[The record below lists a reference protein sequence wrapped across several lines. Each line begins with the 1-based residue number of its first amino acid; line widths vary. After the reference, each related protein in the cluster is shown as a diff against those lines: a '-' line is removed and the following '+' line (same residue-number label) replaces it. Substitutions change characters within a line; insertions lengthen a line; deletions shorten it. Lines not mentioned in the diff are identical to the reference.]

1 MATRVEKF
9 NRNNINWAIQRAGL
23 ELEEILLSFP
33 KVNEWINGE
42 QNPTVKQL
50 EKFTKKL
57 HVPFGY
63 MFSDELPEE
72 KLTFPFFRNGKNPND
87 KVSLNVYQT
96 IQILKERQSW
106 LREYLEEHG
115 YEELEYVGKFDL
127 ETKPLKIVNDIREV
141 LNLQQNWASKYPTW
155 ERALDFLTYKIE
167 EAGIIVTFNGIVENN
182 TRRKTDV
189 DECRGFVLVNK
200 LAPFLYINS
209 ADTKAAQMFTLIHEL
224 AHIWLGESAGF
235 DLDKMLPADD
245 PLEILCDQIAAE
257 FLVPSETLLKLFKEE
272 KRVKQLSKIFKVSP
286 IVIGR
291 RLLDLGLI
299 SKKSFFAF
307 YNQYIDFINKK
318 KEGHGDGGNFYATSK
333 KRISLRFASFVNNA
347 VKENKLLYRDAY
359 RLTSLRGDTYKRFM
373 KEQLLQS

>member
-1 MATRVEKF
+1 MARRVEQF

-23 ELEEILLSFP
+23 ELDDVILSFP
-33 KVNEWINGE
+33 KINQWINGE

-63 MFSDELPEE
+63 MFSDQLPEE
-72 KLTFPFFRNGKNPND
+72 KLAFPFFRNGKNSHE
-87 KVSLNVYQT
+87 KVSLNVYHT

-106 LREYLEEHG
+106 LKEYLEDNG
-115 YEELEYVGKFDL
+115 YEELEFVGKFNL
-127 ETKPLKIVNDIREV
+127 EAKPLSIVNNMREV
-141 LNLQQNWASKYPTW
+141 LNLHQNWASKHPTW

-182 TRRKTDV
+182 TRRKINV
-189 DECRGFVLVNK
+189 DECRGFVLVDK
-200 LAPFLYINS
+200 LAPFLYVNS
-209 ADTKAAQMFTLIHEL
+209 SDTKAAQMFTLIHEL

-235 DLDKMLPADD
+235 DLDRMLPADD

-257 FLVPSETLLKLFKEE
+257 FLVPAEKLLKLFKEE
-272 KRVKQLSKIFKVSP
+272 KRIEQLSKIFKVSP

-291 RLLDLGLI
+291 RLLDLKLI
-299 SKKSFFAF
+299 NKKYFFGF
-307 YNQYIDFINKK
+307 YNQYIDFINHK
-318 KEGHGDGGNFYATSK
+318 KEKQGSGGNFYATAK

-359 RLTSLRGDTYKRFM
+359 RLTSLRGDTYTRFM